1 MPAELLLALV
11 AFAFVSSITPG
22 PNNLM
27 LLASGVNFGFRRSV
41 PHMLG
46 IGIGF
51 TLMVALV
58 GLGLAGIFTAW
69 PPAQRVLQVVSVAYL
84 LWLAWRIAQAE
95 PPDPSVAPRGRPL
108 TFLQAAAFQWVN
120 PKAWT
125 MALGA
130 VALYAPGQEVAA
142 VLWVAAVFGLVNL
155 PCISAWTVLGLG
167 ARRLIAQPARL
178 RLFNRAM
185 ALLLVASLWP
195 VLAGTGGGIAPLPG
209 AAGTIVPN

>member
-69 PPAQRVLQVVSVAYL
+69 PPARPVLKIAATAYM
-84 LWLAWRIAQAE
+84 LWLAWKIAHAA
-95 PPDPSVAPRGRPL
+95 PPESAQRSARPL

-130 VALYAPGQEVAA
+130 IALYAPGQEAAA
-142 VLWVAAVFGLVNL
+142 VLWVAAVFGMVNL
-155 PCISAWTVLGLG
+155 PCVSSWTVLGMAL
-167 ARRLIAQPARL
+167 RRALQNPVRL
-178 RLFNRAM
+178 RIFNITM
-185 ALLLVASLWP
+185 ALLLIASLYP
-195 VLAGTGGGIAPLPG
+195 VLTG
-209 AAGTIVPN
+209 

>member
-1 MPAELLLALV
+1 MTPDLLTALM

-27 LLASGVNFGFRRSV
+27 LLASGVNFGFRRTV

-69 PPAQRVLQVVSVAYL
+69 PPARPVLKIAATAYM
-84 LWLAWRIAQAE
+84 LWLAWKIAHAA
-95 PPDPSVAPRGRPL
+95 PPESAQRSARPL

-130 VALYAPGQEVAA
+130 IALYAPGQEAAA
-142 VLWVAAVFGLVNL
+142 VLWVAAVFGMVNL
-155 PCISAWTVLGLG
+155 PCVSSWTVLGMAL
-167 ARRLIAQPARL
+167 RRALQNPVRL
-178 RLFNRAM
+178 RIFNITM
-185 ALLLVASLWP
+185 ALLLIASLYP
-195 VLAGTGGGIAPLPG
+195 VLTG
-209 AAGTIVPN
+209 

>member
-1 MPAELLLALV
+1 MTPEILAALT

-51 TLMVALV
+51 MLMVALV

-69 PPAQRVLQVVSVAYL
+69 PPALPMLKVAATVYM
-84 LWLAWRIAQAE
+84 LWLAWKIAHAAAPE
-95 PPDPSVAPRGRPL
+95 AVASNARPL

-130 VALYAPGQEVAA
+130 IALYAPGQEIAA
-142 VLWVAAVFGLVNL
+142 VLWVALVFGLVNL
-155 PCISAWTVLGLG
+155 PCVSSWTVMGL
-167 ARRLIAQPARL
+167 ALKRALQNPVRL
-178 RLFNRAM
+178 RYFNITM
-185 ALLLVASLWP
+185 ALLLVASLIP
-195 VLAGTGGGIAPLPG
+195 VLAG
-209 AAGTIVPN
+209 